1 MREEEQKAKWRAWG
15 ISILLHVV
23 IFLLVAATGFFLLV
37 RPTDKTVPEDTVWL
51 EQPMG
56 AAGSGGGQA
65 PAASA
70 PAAME
75 VAMPPAAD
83 LPAITEDYTR
93 HPEKKNDYRKQHQVA
108 EDGTKHENQE
118 PGASPRGN
126 SQTKGSGG
134 NGGGNSSGSGTG
146 NGNGDGAGAGTGG
159 AGSGSGESK
168 APEPAKCLAKASPV
182 YPASLRSQNAEG
194 VVALLIYVQDGSVTN
209 VAVTSSSGYGAMD
222 QAAVEAG
229 YRCQFRGS
237 GVYPIRYRFQ
247 MTDGDDW

>member
-1 MREEEQKAKWRAWG
+1 MSEENQQAKWRAWG
-15 ISILLHVV
+15 ISLLLHGIV
-23 IFLLVAATGFFLLV
+23 FLLVAATGFFLAV
-37 RPTDKTVPEDTVWL
+37 RPAEKTVPENTVWL
-51 EQPMG
+51 DSPAG
-56 AAGSGGGQA
+56 AAGGGGKA
-65 PAASA
+65 PPASA

-93 HPEKKNDYRKQHQVA
+93 HPEKKKDYRKQHQVT
-108 EDGTKHENQE
+108 EDGTKRESKE
-118 PGASPRGN
+118 SGSAMPGN
-126 SQTKGSGG
+126 SESGGSGNGNSSGNGAGNGNGPGTGAG
-134 NGGGNSSGSGTG
+134 NGGGGSG
-146 NGNGDGAGAGTGG
+146 A
-159 AGSGSGESK
+159 GESQM

-194 VVALLIYVQDGSVTN
+194 VVALLIYVQAGSVTN

-222 QAAVEAG
+222 QAAIAAG